1 MTNILCVAGK
11 NSVYKLTHVQPAGFF
26 AGLWHGLI
34 APITF
39 IISIFNPNVGI
50 YETNN
55 KGASY
60 NFGFILGISASF
72 GGGAS
77 QAGR

>member
-11 NSVYKLTHVQPAGFF
+11 NSVYKLAHSQPAGFF
-26 AGLWHGLI
+26 AGLWHGMIL
-34 APITF
+34 PITF

-55 KGASY
+55 TGALY
-60 NFGFILGISASF
+60 NFGFILGVSASF

-77 QAGR
+77 QASR